1 MPDELPPSQWV
12 FPDPADQ
19 PDDLVAVGGDLL
31 PETIIAAY
39 RQGLFPMPFEGEL
52 GWWSPMRRAVIP
64 LAGLIVSRS
73 LQRSLRRYAV
83 TIDQALPRV
92 IEDCA
97 DPSRQ
102 QGWIDRE
109 MVLAYLRLHE
119 LGLVHSVEAWTPDGE
134 LAGGLYGVAIGGF
147 FAGESMFHRARDASK
162 VALIHLVEL
171 LRDEGAEL
179 LDVQWA
185 TPHLRSLGAVEID
198 RRTYLAHLAS
208 ALALPLPA
216 SFSR

>member
-1 MPDELPPSQWV
+1 
-12 FPDPADQ
+12 
-19 PDDLVAVGGDLL
+19 
-31 PETIIAAY
+31 
-39 RQGLFPMPFEGEL
+39 
-52 GWWSPMRRAVIP
+52 
-64 LAGLIVSRS
+64 
-73 LQRSLRRYAV
+73 
-83 TIDQALPRV
+83 
-92 IEDCA
+92 
-97 DPSRQ
+97 
-102 QGWIDRE
+102 
-109 MVLAYLRLHE
+109 
-119 LGLVHSVEAWTPDGE
+119 
-134 LAGGLYGVAIGGF
+134 VAIGGF